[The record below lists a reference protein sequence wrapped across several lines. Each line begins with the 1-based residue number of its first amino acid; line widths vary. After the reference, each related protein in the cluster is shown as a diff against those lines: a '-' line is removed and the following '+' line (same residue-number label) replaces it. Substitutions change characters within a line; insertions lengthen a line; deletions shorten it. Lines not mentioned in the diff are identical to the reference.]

1 MVVLSKNEIS
11 QIKEL
16 IDDGFDIDII
26 AMELE
31 IPAKQLQKLI
41 EKENVIKASNL
52 MKDEKVVKNDK
63 EDLIKNSSKENYNII
78 TAYKDLIKKYKND
91 IIESP
96 QNAQEKRNLL
106 AFAYFKA
113 GNLDEARKELTSLIE
128 ANSSYMAYRQL
139 IHIEK
144 EERNFEDAKLW
155 AYEALDKY
163 PDSIPIRKQLISI
176 AKIEQD
182 EKEIKEQL
190 KCIEDIR
197 KREVEKIQLIIKT
210 NRKKLQGRIKGN
222 ER

>member
-11 QIKEL
+11 QIKKL
-16 IDDGFDIDII
+16 INDGFDIDII

-63 EDLIKNSSKENYNII
+63 EGLIKNSSKENYNII
-78 TAYKDLIKKYKND
+78 KAYKDLIKKYKND

-106 AFAYFKA
+106 AFAYFKS

-128 ANSSYMAYRQL
+128 ANSSYMAYR
-139 IHIEK
+139 
-144 EERNFEDAKLW
+144 
-155 AYEALDKY
+155 
-163 PDSIPIRKQLISI
+163 
-176 AKIEQD
+176 
-182 EKEIKEQL
+182 
-190 KCIEDIR
+190 
-197 KREVEKIQLIIKT
+197 
-210 NRKKLQGRIKGN
+210 
-222 ER
+222 